1 MNYKILIVD
10 DDSDIREILSYN
22 LSKEGF
28 VVETAADGIIAIDK
42 SLIFKHGIGIDQIEL
57 KQLKLR

>member
-42 SLIFKHGIGIDQIEL
+42 SLIFNTDL
-57 KQLKLR
+57 V